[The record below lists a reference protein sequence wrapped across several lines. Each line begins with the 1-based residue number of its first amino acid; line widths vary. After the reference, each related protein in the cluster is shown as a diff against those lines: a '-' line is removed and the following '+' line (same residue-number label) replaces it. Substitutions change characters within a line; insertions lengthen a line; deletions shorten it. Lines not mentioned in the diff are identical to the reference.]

1 MATSG
6 SSDFTIT
13 RNDVINAALR
23 ICRAYTIGESA
34 PEAEQVVNAS
44 EALNLL
50 LKNLVVRG
58 GLLWTMTEGELY
70 LSKGQASYLVGPS
83 TTSDLQIVRPTR
95 ILDARVTEGDT
106 EIPIQI
112 IGRNE
117 YFDLTSKESQG
128 RPTQL
133 YYDRQLTD
141 GTLYVY
147 PTPDDSGETIK
158 FTYERVIE
166 DFDAAANNPDFP
178 PEWFRA
184 LKWMLAAEIA
194 IEYGIAP
201 ERIAYIEQK
210 ASMLEREL
218 LEFEVEPY
226 TQMEPYPEDYDW

>member
-13 RNDVINAALR
+13 RDQVINGALR

-44 EALNLL
+44 EALNLI
-50 LKNLVVRG
+50 LKNLSVKG
-58 GLLWTMTEGELY
+58 GLLWTQTEGELY
-70 LSKGQASYLVGPS
+70 LSKGQTSYLVGPS

-106 EIPIQI
+106 EIPIHV

-141 GTLYVY
+141 GSIYVY
-147 PTPDDSGETIK
+147 PTPNDSGEIIK
-158 FTYERVIE
+158 FTYERVLE

-184 LKWMLAAEIA
+184 LKGMLAADIA
-194 IEYGIAP
+194 VEYGMAP

-210 ASMLEREL
+210 AAMLEGEL
-218 LEFEVEPY
+218 LDAEVEPY
-226 TQMEPYPEDYDW
+226 TQFEPYPEDYDW

>member
-13 RNDVINAALR
+13 RDQVINGALR

-34 PEAEQVVNAS
+34 PEAEQTVNAS
-44 EALNLL
+44 EALNLI
-50 LKNLVVRG
+50 LKNLSVKG
-58 GLLWTMTEGELY
+58 GLLWTQTEGELY

-106 EIPIQI
+106 ETPIHV

-141 GTLYVY
+141 GYIYIY
-147 PTPDDSGETIK
+147 PTPDDSGEVIK
-158 FTYERVIE
+158 FTYERVLE
-166 DFDAAANNPDFP
+166 DFDDAANNPDFP

-184 LKWMLAAEIA
+184 LKWMLAADIA

-210 ASMLEREL
+210 AAMLEGEL
-218 LEFEVEPY
+218 LDAEVEPY
-226 TQMEPYPEDYDW
+226 TQFEPHPEDYDW